1 MLELIKQARERIAPL
16 VKRTPL
22 EYSNSLSRRLG
33 FPVFVKF
40 ELFQLT
46 GAFKIRGAFNK
57 LLSMSDDERSRGVV
71 AVSGGNHAQAVALAS
86 SRLGVDAVIVM
97 PQNTPQ
103 IYLDATRGYGA
114 TVDLQPTIAEAFK
127 KVEHYCADGRVF
139 VHPFDDPLVIAGQ
152 GTVGL
157 EIVEDLP
164 DVTDVILSIGGGGLA
179 GGVASAVKGHNPST
193 RIWGVETVGADAM
206 AQALAAGHPVELDA
220 ITSIAKTLGAP
231 AVSQL
236 TLDLVRR
243 YFESVTVVSDADT
256 VRAMNFILER
266 LKVITEPAAACT
278 LVAAEQLRDNFGP
291 DSRVALI
298 FCGGN
303 TSADDLCGY
312 RSLIA

>member
-1 MLELIKQARERIAPL
+1 MLELITQAAQRIAPY

-22 EYSNSLSRRLG
+22 EYSKSLSQELG
-33 FPVFVKF
+33 FSVYVKF

-57 LLSMSDDERSRGVV
+57 LLSMPDEERRLGVV

-86 SRLGVDAVIVM
+86 RTLGVDAVIVM
-97 PQNTPQ
+97 PENTPQ
-103 IYLDATRGYGA
+103 IYVDATRGYGA
-114 TVDLQPTIAEAFK
+114 TVDLQPSIAEAFA
-127 KVEHYCADGRVF
+127 KVEHYRADGRVF
-139 VHPFDDPLVIAGQ
+139 VHPFDDPLVMAGQ

-164 DVTDVILSIGGGGLA
+164 DVTDVIVSIGGGGLA
-179 GGVASAVKGHNPST
+179 GGVASALKGSDPSI

-206 AQALAAGHPVELDA
+206 AQALAAGHPVQLDA

-231 AVSQL
+231 AVSET
-236 TLDLVRR
+236 TLALVQEH
-243 YFESVTVVSDADT
+243 FESVTVVTDADT

-278 LVAAEQLRDNFGP
+278 LAAAEELSGNFGP
-291 DSRVALI
+291 TSKVVLI

-303 TSADDLCGY
+303 TSASDLCGY
-312 RSLIA
+312 QTLVS